1 MLNYKQIKKFILGG
15 SKMQILKFQTAVF
28 FKSPA
33 ERPAL
38 LHANMSQ
45 DLLNLFDEIPIIPPM
60 PPIPMGIPNI
70 QDFPVV
76 TLQSSHLG
84 YQGTI
89 SKGRAD
95 LFYNYSTGRSYSD
108 LFYEVS
114 KYSELFYQ
122 YFYSKQQVNR
132 LGIVISVFIPEE
144 NAIKTLAKKYSTREL
159 QNCEELAIR
168 FNKREQTE
176 GIQLNNIVNLH
187 SDVVTFENQSPTPG
201 VIIECDINNI
211 PQSSILTE
219 AQCKTIFQFAIN
231 RYKAEEVK
239 KLIL

>member
-1 MLNYKQIKKFILGG
+1 
-15 SKMQILKFQTAVF
+15 MQILKFQTAVF
-28 FKSPA
+28 FKSPV
-33 ERPAL
+33 ERPDL
-38 LHANMSQ
+38 LHANMPS
-45 DLLNLFDEIPIIPPM
+45 DLLNLFDNIPIIHPM
-60 PPIPMGIPNI
+60 PPVPIGIPNI

-76 TLQSSHLG
+76 TLQSSHAG

-95 LFYNYSTGRSYSD
+95 LFYNYSSNRDYSD
-108 LFYEVS
+108 LFSEVTH
-114 KYSELFYQ
+114 YSELFYQ

-132 LGIVISVFIPEE
+132 IGIVISVFIPEE
-144 NAIKTLAKKYSTREL
+144 NAVKMLSKRYAAREL

-176 GIQLNNIVNLH
+176 GIQLNNILNLH
-187 SDVVTFENQSPTPG
+187 SDVVTFGNQPPVPG

-211 PQSSILTE
+211 PQPTILTE
-219 AQCKTIFQFAIN
+219 MQCKTIFQFATD

>member
-33 ERPAL
+33 ERPDL
-38 LHANMSQ
+38 LHANMSP
-45 DLLNLFDEIPIIPPM
+45 DLLNLFDNIPIIPPI
-60 PPIPMGIPNI
+60 PPIPIGIPNI

-76 TLQSSHLG
+76 TLQSSHPG

-89 SKGRAD
+89 SKSRAD
-95 LFYNYSTGRSYSD
+95 LFYNYSSNKDYSG
-108 LFYEVS
+108 LFSEVTH
-114 KYSELFYQ
+114 YSELFYQ

-144 NAIKTLAKKYSTREL
+144 NAVKILAKKYSTREL

-168 FNKREQTE
+168 FNKREQAD
-176 GIQLNNIVNLH
+176 GIRLNNIINLH
-187 SDVVTFENQSPTPG
+187 SDVVTFGDHPPAPG
-201 VIIECDINNI
+201 VIVECDINNI
-211 PQSSILTE
+211 PQPTILTE
-219 AQCKTIFQFAIN
+219 IQCKTVFQFAVN